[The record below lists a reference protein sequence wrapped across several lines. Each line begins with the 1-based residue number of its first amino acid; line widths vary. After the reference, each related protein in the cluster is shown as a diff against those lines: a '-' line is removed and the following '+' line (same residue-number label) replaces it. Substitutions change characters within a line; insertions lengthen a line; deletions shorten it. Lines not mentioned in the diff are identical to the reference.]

1 LSREGNWPRWCLQW
15 ATVALLSTAL
25 VAILDEWHQSF
36 LLSRTGALRD
46 VILDSTAGLVAQIAI
61 FAILRKVNEC

>member
-1 LSREGNWPRWCLQW
+1 LSHEGNWPRWCLQW
-15 ATVALLSTAL
+15 ATLALLSTSL